1 MYDLPYKGQTPLLGS
16 APMSQITRFAA
27 VLAASVALAG
37 AALADP
43 FKVKDLTID
52 TTSPTSFQEALAQGR
67 EQAKV
72 LGAQRLIERL
82 TLPEDRNSAQQ
93 PLVASDIARFA
104 TSLTTQAQDKRSQT
118 SAGYRVISL
127 VSYSYTPDSVRQ
139 YLQSHGVPYVD
150 AQAGKALIVP
160 AVVGG
165 LDPVAWGNQWT
176 EAVTQNGQ
184 TTRVGRSDD
193 TVLTPYEASPEAWPR
208 GATWMEVQGEI
219 TKARA
224 DRAVIAEAYAQG
236 SQIYVRLIDMRTGAA
251 DAGNAVGPFSD
262 LPSAKA
268 AAIAEMERAWK
279 LQSIVRTSGATDIA
293 MVATFRD
300 IGEWVKIRR
309 GFEASRL
316 VSRFAVESIS
326 AAGADIRFAY
336 NGRPDQLAADLKS
349 RGVDLR
355 GADGGWVAQVLTSQ

>member
-1 MYDLPYKGQTPLLGS
+1 MQDLPYKGQTPLLGS

-27 VLAASVALAG
+27 VLAASLALAG
-37 AALADP
+37 AASADP
-43 FKVKDLTID
+43 FKVRDLTID
-52 TTSPTSFQEALAQGR
+52 FTSPTSSEDALRQGR

-72 LGAQRLIERL
+72 TGAQRLIERL
-82 TLPEDRNSAQQ
+82 TLPEDRNSAPQ
-93 PLVASDIARFA
+93 PLVASDVARFA
-104 TSLTTQAQDKRSQT
+104 SRVTTQTADKRSST
-118 SAGYRVISL
+118 AAGFRVISI
-127 VSYSYTPDSVRQ
+127 VTYDYTADSVRQ

-165 LDPVAWGNQWT
+165 LDSVAWGNQWT
-176 EAVTQNGQ
+176 EAVTGQ

-193 TVLTPYEASPEAWPR
+193 TVLTPYVASKDTWERRP
-208 GATWMEVQGEI
+208 TWMEVQGEI
-219 TKARA
+219 TANRA

-236 SQIYVRLIDMRTGAA
+236 TQIYVRLIDMRTGAA
-251 DAGNAVGPFSD
+251 DTGATVGPFVD

-279 LQSIVRTSGATDIA
+279 AQSIVRTAGATDIA

-309 GFEASRL
+309 GFESSRL

-326 AAGADIRFAY
+326 ASGADIRFAY
-336 NGRPDQLAADLKS
+336 NGRPDQLAADLRT
-349 RGVDLR
+349 RGIDLR